1 MHFDLRS
8 EKIRTEVD
16 FRGPESK
23 NIPKTKSL
31 VNLSHSTVSLA
42 REIHVTLCYISAP
55 LLQRPLNLRPVPL
68 AHTARRSPD
77 NDGNLALFLA
87 LDGVLVR
94 RQPQR
99 GRGLHA
105 PLAVGERV
113 RDCGEAAVHVRA
125 LGQEHPVVQPALA
138 EGSGRLVGG
147 RLVPA
152 LRAEP
157 RSVERASRRR

>member
-1 MHFDLRS
+1 MHVDLRS

-16 FRGPESK
+16 FLGPESK
-23 NIPKTKSL
+23 NTSPKTKSL

-87 LDGVLVR
+87 LDGVFVR

-105 PLAVGERV
+105 PLAV
-113 RDCGEAAVHVRA
+113 
-125 LGQEHPVVQPALA
+125 
-138 EGSGRLVGG
+138 
-147 RLVPA
+147 
-152 LRAEP
+152 
-157 RSVERASRRR
+157 